1 MKGIFS
7 RWRHVMYHVNLDRE
21 SGTVDVYHRNN
32 DISDANV
39 VSSEIEGSPLHTLM
53 VDLDVPAHLIPSE
66 TPGHSHL
73 FIDVPMTA
81 DQMWAIV
88 DALAAAGVVEGG
100 YAGSSHARGFTSV
113 RLPWVAK
120 GPELPV
126 PTGTDDAAQYRASNR
141 GSGENAEADSL
152 PDQLIW
158 SDVGSLPQPVRV
170 SVRTTDPT
178 GMVSDWAEVRHIV
191 QAGDTITFNP
201 GTIHMDL
208 AEGGAISR
216 GEITVGP
223 VPVSAEVRNVI
234 VGNGGY

>member
-1 MKGIFS
+1 
-7 RWRHVMYHVNLDRE
+7 MYHVNLDRE
-21 SGTVDVYHRNN
+21 SGTVDIYQRNN

-39 VSSEIEGSPLHTLM
+39 VSSEIQGSPLHTLM

-113 RLPWVAK
+113 RLPWIAK
-120 GPELPV
+120 GPELAV
-126 PTGTDDAAQYRASNR
+126 PTGTDDAAQYRASNH
-141 GSGENAEADSL
+141 GSGVDAEADDL
-152 PDQLIW
+152 LDQLIW
-158 SDVGSLPQPVRV
+158 SDSRPQTVRV

-178 GMVSDWAEVRHIV
+178 GVVSDWAELRHVV

-208 AEGGAISR
+208 AEGGAVSH

-223 VPVSAEVRNVI
+223 VPARVHNVI